1 MHEISAYATTV
12 AIAVGQQ
19 NAATR
24 EITHSVASA
33 AKGAATAVSTLSQ
46 VEGAATATRISAETV
61 LNAAQSV
68 ESAVAK
74 LRTEVETFLG
84 QVAA

>member
-1 MHEISAYATTV
+1 MHEISAYTTTV
-12 AIAVGQQ
+12 AVAVEQQ

-24 EITHSVASA
+24 EITRSVESA
-33 AKGAATAVSTLSQ
+33 AQGAVTAVSTLGQ
-46 VEGAATATRISAETV
+46 VEGAATATRTSAETV

-68 ESAVAK
+68 ESAVAR
-74 LRTEVETFLG
+74 LRNEVETFLG